1 MKLLMNFNLVA
12 LTVLITSGIAFGG
25 GHLKGW
31 ETVGTQF
38 PISSETKEG
47 ESGSVLYVVS
57 NDIWDYSNAPEG
69 MPRVVKA
76 TCRNIIV
83 NDSSGTL
90 VGGQFICDSVDPN
103 GDVQIYAGSLAS
115 DGSYDVNLTQG
126 TGKYA
131 EYVGVK
137 LTGNFVGQ
145 VASGEGVYHV
155 KPVE

>member
-1 MKLLMNFNLVA
+1 M
-12 LTVLITSGIAFGG
+12 
-25 GHLKGW
+25 
-31 ETVGTQF
+31 
-38 PISSETKEG
+38 
-47 ESGSVLYVVS
+47 
-57 NDIWDYSNAPEG
+57 
-69 MPRVVKA
+69 
-76 TCRNIIV
+76 
-83 NDSSGTL
+83 